1 MEHSATGSRASSL
14 GRSACL
20 NANSM
25 ISSFFT
31 IFEVLAVLLAT
42 HFNGQPL
49 TVDHGAPLRRRSRET
64 TGLNVD
70 IPVTTESN
78 ALHPEPQSTDPS
90 IAEQCSFGILIVPA
104 CKRRSSP

>member
-1 MEHSATGSRASSL
+1 MEHSATGSPASSL

-49 TVDHGAPLRRRSRET
+49 TVDHGAPLRLLVPSKLGLKNVKAITKITYVAEEPRDYWAERGYSRY
-64 TGLNVD
+64 D
-70 IPVTTESN
+70 
-78 ALHPEPQSTDPS
+78 
-90 IAEQCSFGILIVPA
+90 GI
-104 CKRRSSP
+104 

>member
-49 TVDHGAPLRRRSRET
+49 TVDHGAPLRLLVPLKAGFEECEGYYKDYYSSEEPRDYWAQCGYSRH
-64 TGLNVD
+64 D
-70 IPVTTESN
+70 
-78 ALHPEPQSTDPS
+78 
-90 IAEQCSFGILIVPA
+90 GI
-104 CKRRSSP
+104 

>member
-1 MEHSATGSRASSL
+1 MEHSATESRASSL

-31 IFEVLAVLLAT
+31 IFGVLAVLLAT

-49 TVDHGAPLRRRSRET
+49 TCGSWSPTSSAGTLKTWFEECEGYYKDYYSSEEPRDYWAQCGYSRY
-64 TGLNVD
+64 D
-70 IPVTTESN
+70 
-78 ALHPEPQSTDPS
+78 
-90 IAEQCSFGILIVPA
+90 GI
-104 CKRRSSP
+104 